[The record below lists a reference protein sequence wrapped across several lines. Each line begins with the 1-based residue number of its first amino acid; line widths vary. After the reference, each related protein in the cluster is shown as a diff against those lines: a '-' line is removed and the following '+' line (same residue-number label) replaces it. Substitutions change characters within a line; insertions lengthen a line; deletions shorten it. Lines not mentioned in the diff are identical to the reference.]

1 MNSIQLP
8 LGMQL
13 LGQQPGPL
21 YSHKHLPHHVQ
32 CIVLIVSPV
41 LTILCLQLCYEVDTK
56 VTLLQKSKLRYREI
70 KYTQEQVQ
78 SRNQIVIN
86 PSILSPVPSNL
97 RFYCLFLP
105 LMLKFQMP
113 VCLVKN
119 SLCPLFC
126 ILEDLRHSSVIAC
139 LSSGLNRLQ
148 FICLLQQTFWE
159 EVIQGHQGDYQE
171 AYLFFTLL
179 LCHPQ
184 IQHFV
189 LRLVAS
195 QLDNGCYTSWYL
207 FHILEKKGNEQRAKE
222 LSCISQ
228 GDFDCLFRKQ

>member
-13 LGQQPGPL
+13 SGQQPSPL
-21 YSHKHLPHHVQ
+21 YPHVHLPHDVH

-41 LTILCLQLCYEVDTK
+41 ITVLYLQLCYEVDTK
-56 VTLLQKSKLRYREI
+56 VTLLQKRKLRYREI

-78 SRNQIVIN
+78 SRNQMVIN
-86 PSILSPVPSNL
+86 PSILSPVPPNL
-97 RFYCLFLP
+97 RSYCLFLP

-113 VCLVKN
+113 VCLVKS
-119 SLCPLFC
+119 SLCPPLLYFKGLEAFFC
-126 ILEDLRHSSVIAC
+126 HSLSQQWFKQIAVYLPHATNILGGGDTGSSRR
-139 LSSGLNRLQ
+139 LSGSLS
-148 FICLLQQTFWE
+148 
-159 EVIQGHQGDYQE
+159 
-171 AYLFFTLL
+171 FFTLL

-184 IQHFV
+184 IQRFV

-195 QLDNGCYTSWYL
+195 QLDNGCHTSWYL
-207 FHILEKKGNEQRAKE
+207 FHILEKKRNEQRGKE
-222 LSCISQ
+222 LSCTFQ

>member
-13 LGQQPGPL
+13 LGQQPSPL
-21 YSHKHLPHHVQ
+21 YSHMHLPHDVH

-86 PSILSPVPSNL
+86 PSILSPVPPNL

-148 FICLLQQTFWE
+148 FICLMQQTFWE

-171 AYLFFTLL
+171 AYLFSHFCSAILRYSILSSGLLPHSWTMAATL
-179 LCHPQ
+179 PG
-184 IQHFV
+184 IFSTF
-189 LRLVAS
+189 LRR
-195 QLDNGCYTSWYL
+195 
-207 FHILEKKGNEQRAKE
+207 KGMNKGLR
-222 LSCISQ
+222 S
-228 GDFDCLFRKQ
+228 